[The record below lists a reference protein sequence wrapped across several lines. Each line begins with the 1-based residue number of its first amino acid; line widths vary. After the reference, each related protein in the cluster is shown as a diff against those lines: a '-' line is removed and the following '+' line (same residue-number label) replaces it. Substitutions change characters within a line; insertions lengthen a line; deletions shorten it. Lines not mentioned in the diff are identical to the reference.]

1 MNENISELVMAG
13 KAVVLNR
20 LERLSSYKCESPAEE
35 ERRLV
40 GLEEAAEAWY
50 IITNDHYNEPEPSS
64 PLAWVVLGVS
74 IGAVG
79 QLLVMAVTLKV
90 AYGI

>member
-35 ERRLV
+35 ERRIV

-50 IITNDHYNEPEPSS
+50 IITNDHYNEPESSS
-64 PLAWVVLGVS
+64 PLAWIVLGIS
-74 IGAVG
+74 LGAVAEA
-79 QLLVMAVTLKV
+79 LFIAILLKV